1 MFGIGFPELV
11 VILVVALIVLGPER
25 LPEVARTLGKGLA
38 ELRRATSGLT
48 EELNNAR
55 NFLEQETQSATQEA
69 AKQEVAKRQAE
80 ARERMAQMPA
90 VLPATQ
96 GSSTP
101 PAREGSGAA
110 MPAAPS
116 TPAPI
121 APQSASADAPPAAPP
136 AESKDA

>member
-25 LPEVARTLGKGLA
+25 LPEVARALGKGLA

-69 AKQEVAKRQAE
+69 AKREVAKRQAE
-80 ARERMAQMPA
+80 AQERSAQIPPA
-90 VLPATQ
+90 ATQ
-96 GSSTP
+96 EQGP
-101 PAREGSGAA
+101 Q
-110 MPAAPS
+110 PAAPAPGTGIGAAS
-116 TPAPI
+116 SAPASPAPPRANADATAGTPA
-121 APQSASADAPPAAPP
+121 QK
-136 AESKDA
+136 KDA